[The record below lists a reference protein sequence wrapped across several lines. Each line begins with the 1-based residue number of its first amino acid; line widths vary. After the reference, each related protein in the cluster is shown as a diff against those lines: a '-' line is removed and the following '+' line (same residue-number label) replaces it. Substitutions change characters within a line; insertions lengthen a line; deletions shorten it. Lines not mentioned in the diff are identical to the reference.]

1 MTAQEFRKG
10 LTGFE
15 ANMLREIDLRIR
27 RIGLELLKKLIDKT
41 PVDTGHLRHNWQVTI
56 NTQTDTELPGEDAG
70 GIATFNREKVK
81 LTNLGLGPLVV
92 FQNPAPYAEIIEMGR
107 TEKSGSTQAPQGMVR
122 VSLQEVANTYNLQVI
137 G

>member
-1 MTAQEFRKG
+1 MTAQDFRKG

-15 ANMLREIDLRIR
+15 ADMLREIDLRIR
-27 RIGLELLKKLIDKT
+27 KIGLELLKKLIDKT

-56 NTQTDTELPGEDAG
+56 NTQTDTELPGEDTG

-81 LTNLGLGPLVV
+81 LTNLGYGPLVV
-92 FQNPAPYAEIIEMGR
+92 FQNPAPYAERIETG
-107 TEKSGSTQAPQGMVR
+107 TSKQAPQGMVR
-122 VSLQEVANTYNLQVI
+122 ISLQEVANTYNLQVI

>member
-15 ANMLREIDLRIR
+15 ADLLREADLRIR

-56 NTQTDTELPGEDAG
+56 NTQTDSELPGEDTG

-81 LTNLGLGPLVV
+81 LTNLGTGPLVV
-92 FQNPAPYAEIIEMGR
+92 FQNPAPYAERIETG
-107 TEKSGSTQAPQGMVR
+107 TSKQAPQGMVR
-122 VSLQEVANTYNLQVI
+122 ISLQEVANTYNLQVI

>member
-15 ANMLREIDLRIR
+15 ADMLREIDLRIR

-56 NTQTDTELPGEDAG
+56 NTQTDTELPGEDTG

-81 LTNLGLGPLVV
+81 LTNLGYGPLVV
-92 FQNPAPYAEIIEMGR
+92 FQNPAPYAERIETG
-107 TEKSGSTQAPQGMVR
+107 TSKQAPQGMVR
-122 VSLQEVANTYNLQVI
+122 ISLQEVANTYGLQVI

>member
-56 NTQTDTELPGEDAG
+56 NTQTDTELPGEDTG

-81 LTNLGLGPLVV
+81 LTNLGPGPLVV
-92 FQNPAPYAEIIEMGR
+92 FQNPAPYAERIETG
-107 TEKSGSTQAPQGMVR
+107 TSKQAPQGMVR
-122 VSLQEVANTYNLQVI
+122 ISLQEVANTYGLQVI

>member
-1 MTAQEFRKG
+1 VTAQDFRKG

-15 ANMLREIDLRIR
+15 ADMLCEIDLRIR
-27 RIGLELLKKLIDKT
+27 KIGLELLKKLIDKT

-56 NTQTDTELPGEDAG
+56 NTQTDTELAGEDTG

-81 LTNLGLGPLVV
+81 LTNLGTGPLVV
-92 FQNPAPYAEIIEMGR
+92 FQNPAPYAERIETG
-107 TEKSGSTQAPQGMVR
+107 TSKQAPQGMVR
-122 VSLQEVANTYNLQVI
+122 ISLQEVATTYNLQVI